1 LIDIPTALLVPKITV
16 APGVTLSEVA
26 TASLPGAP
34 PAAPKSSTPT
44 CIVAVS
50 VEVQEK

>member
-1 LIDIPTALLVPKITV
+1 M
-16 APGVTLSEVA
+16 TLSEVA
-26 TASLPGAP
+26 ASSLAGAP
-34 PAAPKSSTPT
+34 PRASKSSTPT